1 MDLQSKLT
9 SAEEVNAVSL
19 SPIVAQAQDDLRR
32 ELEYICKKENVW
44 DREAYRNSKIN
55 GKLTPGDEVS
65 FNLQYVL
72 GAAFL
77 RGHTESIYFN
87 IFYRD
92 NQGFQVYV
100 APSYK
105 ELDEMKRCT
114 FSEMPGEWQAVHK
127 KLVEYHQSNK

>member
-1 MDLQSKLT
+1 MEQCPKLT
-9 SAEEVNAVSL
+9 AEQSVRVVSA
-19 SPIVAQAQDDLRR
+19 PHMTAQASDGLRR
-32 ELEYICKKENVW
+32 ELEYICKKEHVW

-55 GKLTPGDEVS
+55 GKLASGGEVS
-65 FNLQYVL
+65 FHMQYVL

-77 RGHTESIYFN
+77 RGHAEHIYFN

-100 APSYK
+100 AASYK

-114 FSEMPGEWQAVHK
+114 FSTMPGEWQTVYA
-127 KLVEYHQSNK
+127 KLMGYEMGQK

>member
-1 MDLQSKLT
+1 MNVENKLT
-9 SAEEVNAVSL
+9 SAEEVNAVSPL
-19 SPIVAQAQDDLRR
+19 AKHGADDLRR

-55 GKLTPGDEVS
+55 GKLMDGGEVS
-65 FNLQYVL
+65 FHLQYVL

-77 RGHTESIYFN
+77 RGHSDKIYFN

-100 APSYK
+100 AGSYK

-114 FSEMPGEWQAVHK
+114 FSEMPGEWYTVWT
-127 KLVEYHQSNK
+127 KLMQYQMGKL